1 MGNVEGGNFLVI
13 RSILVTISVGICVV
27 TKHEINFVYTEYDDD
42 DDDDIDDGEAV
53 SFVVVALPS
62 LLRNVI
68 VECGLLLL

>member
-42 DDDDIDDGEAV
+42 DDIADGEAV
-53 SFVVVALPS
+53 SFVAVVLPS
-62 LLRNVI
+62 LLRNVN

>member
-1 MGNVEGGNFLVI
+1 MGNVEGGNFFVI

-42 DDDDIDDGEAV
+42 DDGEAV
-53 SFVVVALPS
+53 SFVVVVLPS